1 MSTATMDQHH
11 DDRGAMWEVTTRVI
25 VYAAIGAALYGV
37 AALFSFIIPGTANVS
52 IRPAF
57 ALVTFFGFAFGPIVG
72 FFVGFVGNSIADQL
86 SGWGLLT
93 SWNWSLAN
101 GFAGLL
107 AGVFGVTLAK
117 MVPNRLVL
125 AAVASALAVVIGFL
139 FVFTDLVLGTA
150 DTVEVALT
158 ANYLPVITSNLI
170 TVVIL
175 TPILVAA
182 WDPIRR
188 SMGR

>member
-11 DDRGAMWEVTTRVI
+11 DESSAMWEVTTRVI

-37 AALFSFIIPGTANVS
+37 AALFSFLIPGTANVS
-52 IRPAF
+52 VRPAF

-72 FFVGFVGNSIADQL
+72 FFTGLVGNMIADQL

-93 SWNWSLAN
+93 SWNWSVAN
-101 GFAGLL
+101 GLAGLL
-107 AGVFGVTLAK
+107 AGVFGVMLART
-117 MVPNRLVL
+117 VPNRLLL

-139 FVFTDLVLGTA
+139 FVFTDMVLGTA
-150 DTVEVALT
+150 DSFDVALT

-170 TVVIL
+170 AAVIL
-175 TPILVAA
+175 TPLLVAA
-182 WDPIRR
+182 WDPIRN

>member
-1 MSTATMDQHH
+1 MSTSVMHE
-11 DDRGAMWEVTTRVI
+11 DRSSGMWEVTTRVI

-37 AALFSFIIPGTANVS
+37 AAVFSILIPGTANVS
-52 IRPAF
+52 VRPAF

-72 FFVGFVGNSIADQL
+72 FFTGFVGNAIADQI

-107 AGVFGVTLAK
+107 AGVFGVTLAR
-117 MVPNRLVL
+117 MFPNRLLL
-125 AAVASALAVVIGFL
+125 AAVAAALAVVIGFL
-139 FVFTDLVLGTA
+139 FVFTDIWLGTA
-150 DTVEVALT
+150 DDIGVAFS
-158 ANYLPVITSNLI
+158 ANYLPVIISNLI
-170 TVVIL
+170 AAVIL

-182 WDPIRR
+182 WEPIRA
-188 SMGR
+188 SLGR

>member
-1 MSTATMDQHH
+1 MSTTVMQ
-11 DDRGAMWEVTTRVI
+11 DDRSAMWEVTTRVI
-25 VYAAIGAALYGV
+25 VYSAIGAALYGV
-37 AALFSFIIPGTANVS
+37 AAFFSFLIPGTANVS
-52 IRPAF
+52 VRPAF

-72 FFVGFVGNSIADQL
+72 FFTGFVGNAIADQI

-107 AGVFGVTLAK
+107 AGVFGVWLARSI
-117 MVPNRLVL
+117 PNRLVL
-125 AAVASALAVVIGFL
+125 AAVASGLAVIIGFL
-139 FVFTDLVLGTA
+139 FVFTDIWLGTA
-150 DTVEVALT
+150 DDFGVAWS
-158 ANYLPVITSNLI
+158 ANYLPVAVANLI
-170 TVVIL
+170 AAVIL

-182 WDPIRR
+182 WDPIKE

>member
-1 MSTATMDQHH
+1 MSTTVMQ
-11 DDRGAMWEVTTRVI
+11 DDRSAGMWEVTTRVI

-37 AALFSFIIPGTANVS
+37 AALFSFLIPGTANVS
-52 IRPAF
+52 VRPAF

-72 FFVGFVGNSIADQL
+72 FFTGFVGNAIADQL
-86 SGWGLLT
+86 QGYGLMT
-93 SWNWSLAN
+93 YWNWSLAN

-107 AGVFGVTLAK
+107 AGVFGVSLAR

-125 AAVASALAVVIGFL
+125 AAVAAALAVVIGFL
-139 FVFTDLVLGTA
+139 FVFTDIWLGTA
-150 DTVEVALT
+150 DDVGVAFT
-158 ANYLPVITSNLI
+158 ANYLPLI
-170 TVVIL
+170 IANVLAGVIL

-182 WDPIRR
+182 WEPLRE